1 MDKPTISVLGGFRLR
16 EGAGGQDLSFTEK
29 EAAFLVYLIVNAKPY
44 AREKLV
50 ELFWPDRAQDQSLA
64 NLRVLITRLRKK
76 IGDRLRAS
84 GRQVA
89 FDLDGTESD
98 LRELESALAGFD
110 GSSGRRSE
118 EDLRRVL
125 KPHGG
130 ELAAGVYA
138 RDCPGFDEWLQER
151 RQDLASRIAAAR
163 RALIDRFLA
172 RDNPESALEQSR
184 QLIVADPLDED
195 AHRLH
200 MALLR
205 ETGRRAKALACYEE
219 LAKRLGDEL
228 GAEPQAATQ
237 QLAARLR
244 KAGPKR
250 EPKTLRVR
258 ARTTLLERVEWFW
271 IEKVLQSAMPAG
283 GPLQLS
289 EVSHPEMVSATW
301 SGVGADRDSE
311 SDPAA
316 GSGQGQLLDWFA
328 RRGRALLV
336 LGEPGAGKTFRL
348 LQLAQEAVAE
358 ARDDPV
364 APVPVVLPLSGWTP
378 AAGSFVSWVREEVSR
393 RYYIPRSVVDRWV
406 DSGSLMLLFDSLD
419 EVAAQHRAACVEAI
433 NGMRRDAG
441 LVPIAVSCR
450 TAAYRELLDSGVRL
464 DLDSAIELQPLSA
477 TEVDRH
483 LESLGVEFP
492 ERRPADGDDRA
503 LRPILGN
510 PLMLSLFLEPIEAAP
525 PPAADTED
533 PRGQLLTRYAQKLL
547 DRASPS
553 LPYPPARFAAWLR
566 SLALGMLDDQ
576 QAVFQIERLQP
587 RWLQARGSRLGYL
600 MLSRCL
606 ASVAVAAPFVGL
618 TAVIRADD
626 FSALIVLLGGMVC
639 GPLLA
644 AWDHYRFTGP
654 LQRQLP
660 ASRRLLNGLAV
671 TAIAV
676 LTLAA
681 VQVATGNRIG
691 PGLVLVAGTFGWLL
705 GWKPRAAGDRADD
718 IRPVAALAWSWRAA
732 LPGLSYG
739 FFSGLAW
746 GALCALWFFDSVS
759 SISILLGPIPFFASF
774 GALIAGLRE
783 TLPMGPVRANFGTW
797 ISARSALIGAGWAAA
812 ATTVPVVVIYG
823 PTYLFG
829 TAPPL
834 SQPAPI
840 LSAFG
845 LAIGWYLLAPVAL
858 TAGYFAFLWY
868 GGIEVMKHLALRLVL
883 WRSRVLP
890 LRIAPFLS
898 AAADAGLLGW
908 GSGGAIFRHRLL
920 LEHFAASRD

>member
-1 MDKPTISVLGGFRLR
+1 MNKPIISVLGGFCLR
-16 EGAGGQDLSFTEK
+16 EGAGGQDVSFTEK
-29 EAAFLVYLIVNAKPY
+29 EAAFLVYLIINAKPC
-44 AREKLV
+44 AREKLA

-76 IGDRLRAS
+76 IGDRLRIS
-84 GRQVA
+84 GRQVD
-89 FDLDGTESD
+89 FDLDGAESD
-98 LRELESALAGFD
+98 LGELESALAGFD
-110 GSSGRRSE
+110 ESSGRQSE

-125 KPHGG
+125 ETHGG
-130 ELAAGVYA
+130 ELGAGVYV
-138 RDCPGFDEWLQER
+138 RESPGFDEWLQER

-163 RALIDRFLA
+163 RALVDRFLA
-172 RDNPESALEQSR
+172 RDNPENALEQSR

-205 ETGRRAKALACYEE
+205 ETGRRDRAFACYED
-219 LAKRLGDEL
+219 LAKRLADEL

-244 KAGPKR
+244 KAGPTG
-250 EPKTLRVR
+250 EPKTLKVR

-311 SDPAA
+311 SDPTA
-316 GSGQGQLLDWFA
+316 GSGQGELLDWFA
-328 RRGRALLV
+328 RRGRALLI

-358 ARDDPV
+358 ARDDAV
-364 APVPVVLPLSGWTP
+364 SPVPVVLPLAGWTP
-378 AAGSFVSWVREEVSR
+378 AAGSFVSWVGEEVSR
-393 RYYIPRSVVDRWV
+393 RYYIPRAVVDRWV

-433 NGMRRDAG
+433 NAMRHDAG

-450 TAAYRELLDSGVRL
+450 TAAYRELMDSAVRL

-477 TEVDRH
+477 TEVDWH

-492 ERRPADGDDRA
+492 ERRPADGDGRA
-503 LRPILGN
+503 LRSILGN
-510 PLMLSLFLEPIEAAP
+510 PLMLSLFLERIEAAP

-566 SLALGMLDDQ
+566 SLARGMLDDQ

-654 LQRQLP
+654 LRRNLP
-660 ASRRLLNGLAV
+660 AGRRLLNGLAV

-681 VQVATGNRIG
+681 VQVAAGNRIG

-718 IRPVAALAWSWRAA
+718 IRPVAALAWS
-732 LPGLSYG
+732 
-739 FFSGLAW
+739 
-746 GALCALWFFDSVS
+746 
-759 SISILLGPIPFFASF
+759 
-774 GALIAGLRE
+774 
-783 TLPMGPVRANFGTW
+783 
-797 ISARSALIGAGWAAA
+797 
-812 ATTVPVVVIYG
+812 
-823 PTYLFG
+823 
-829 TAPPL
+829 
-834 SQPAPI
+834 
-840 LSAFG
+840 
-845 LAIGWYLLAPVAL
+845 
-858 TAGYFAFLWY
+858 
-868 GGIEVMKHLALRLVL
+868 
-883 WRSRVLP
+883 
-890 LRIAPFLS
+890 
-898 AAADAGLLGW
+898 
-908 GSGGAIFRHRLL
+908 
-920 LEHFAASRD
+920 